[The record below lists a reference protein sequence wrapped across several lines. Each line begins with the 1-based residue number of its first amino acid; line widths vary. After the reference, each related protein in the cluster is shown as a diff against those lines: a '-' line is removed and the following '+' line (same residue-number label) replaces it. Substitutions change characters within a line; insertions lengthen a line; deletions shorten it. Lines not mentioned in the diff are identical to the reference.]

1 MEAIIKDLVETTRV
15 RDRKGEVIVSFKG
28 KVFTLIL
35 RILIVGLMLVFI
47 AGFTTLV
54 FNLIVNVLQDNVQFG
69 MYN

>member
-35 RILIVGLMLVFI
+35 RVIIFGLITVFVL
-47 AGFTTLV
+47 GFTTLIY
-54 FNLIVNVLQDNVQFG
+54 NIITLGIDSNVKFG